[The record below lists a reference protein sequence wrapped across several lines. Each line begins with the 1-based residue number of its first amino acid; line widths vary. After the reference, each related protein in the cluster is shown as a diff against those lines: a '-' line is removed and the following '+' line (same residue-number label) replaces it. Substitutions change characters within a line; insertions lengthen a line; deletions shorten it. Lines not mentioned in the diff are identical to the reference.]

1 MYSIQLSAAPPRGAS
16 CHLWGAAPTA
26 GHGASYVLRWFPKP
40 GAPRPVRGRDPSQ
53 TWGLDSNSLEEQL
66 DTDKDSILLLRK
78 MVITAL
84 ASKARQHRGFHSF
97 LEHPRDPAECSR
109 APAAAKCSSVW
120 ATRVYEEWAKEVK
133 HYQIHLDQCR
143 LGQVARKSTTFST
156 DLPIHHWQ
164 GLQCNHSEHL
174 KSLEMTSRD
183 LSRYPPTLMTGL
195 AAAIIQSIP
204 NTGHPP
210 TGCQQEGGPPG
221 RTDRSSSVP
230 PLPDYDSGRRPYHR
244 PIRLQDQTSA

>member
-1 MYSIQLSAAPPRGAS
+1 MMGFIQLSAAPP
-16 CHLWGAAPTA
+16 WGCQLSFVGGGPNCRTW
-26 GHGASYVLRWFPKP
+26 SILRWFPKP

-66 DTDKDSILLLRK
+66 DTDKDSILLLRQ

-120 ATRVYEEWAKEVK
+120 ATRVYEEWTKEVK

-183 LSRYPPTLMTGL
+183 LSRYPPTLMAGL

-204 NTGHPP
+204 NTGTSTHRMS
-210 TGCQQEGGPPG
+210 TGGGAS
-221 RTDRSSSVP
+221 RSDGPLLIST
-230 PLPDYDSGRRPYHR
+230 PLPDDDSGR
-244 PIRLQDQTSA
+244 

>member
-1 MYSIQLSAAPPRGAS
+1 MGFIQPSAAPPRGAS
-16 CHLWGAAPTA
+16 CPLWGAAPTA
-26 GHGASYVLRWFPKP
+26 GPGASSDGSQSLERP
-40 GAPRPVRGRDPSQ
+40 GQYEGVI
-53 TWGLDSNSLEEQL
+53 LEEQL
-66 DTDKDSILLLRK
+66 DTDKDSILLLRQ

-120 ATRVYEEWAKEVK
+120 ATRVYEEWTKEVK
-133 HYQIHLDQCR
+133 HCQIHLDQCR
-143 LGQVARKSTTFST
+143 LGQMARKSTTFST
-156 DLPIHHWQ
+156 DLPLHHWQ

-183 LSRYPPTLMTGL
+183 LSRYPPTLMAGL

-210 TGCQQEGGPPG
+210 AS
-221 RTDRSSSVP
+221 RSDRP
-230 PLPDYDSGRRPYHR
+230 LLIGTPLPDDDFG
-244 PIRLQDQTSA
+244 